1 MKGRYESLKTLVGR
15 CFAKQRLP
23 SIGRMDLLAMV
34 NGDLAPGEPDFTEA
48 ELDAGLAKMESAN
61 KIMIDE
67 TGYEV
72 IFVG

>member
-1 MKGRYESLKTLVGR
+1 
-15 CFAKQRLP
+15 
-23 SIGRMDLLAMV
+23 MDLLAMV

-67 TGYEV
+67 TGDEV